1 MELLR
6 PHVRLRLHV
15 VGRLQV
21 PAVVA
26 LAGHALVAHQM
37 LVVVRVGRQIAAGI
51 VVVVLLSER
60 RHASV
65 VIAVVIVVVVVVV
78 TVTVEGVG
86 GLGARWVGAA
96 AAGGVRRGVVG

>member
-37 LVVVRVGRQIAAGI
+37 LVVVRVGRQVAAGI

-65 VIAVVIVVVVVVV
+65 VITVVIVVVVVV
-78 TVTVEGVG
+78 TVTVEGGG

>member
-1 MELLR
+1 
-6 PHVRLRLHV
+6 
-15 VGRLQV
+15 
-21 PAVVA
+21 
-26 LAGHALVAHQM
+26 M
-37 LVVVRVGRQIAAGI
+37 LVVVRVGRQVAAGI

-65 VIAVVIVVVVVVV
+65 VIAVVIVVVVVVVV